1 MSTLGQRLLACA
13 VATAA
18 AVNASPLQAQTR
30 AAYEAAREQMVQA
43 AVLDAGVTNKRV
55 IEAMRATPR
64 HEFVPRLLRKDAYKD
79 MSLPIGD
86 QQTISAPF
94 VVAFMTETIDPQPA
108 DKVLEIGTGSG
119 YQAAVLSGLVKEV
132 YTIEIV
138 ESLGRTAHATLQRL
152 GYQNVH
158 VKVGDGFAGWPDH
171 APFDKIIVTCSP
183 ESVPQPLVDQLK
195 EGGTMVI
202 PVGSRYQQVLYVMR
216 KRDGALRTEALHP
229 TLFVPM
235 TGSAED
241 ARKVQ
246 PDPLSPTIAN
256 GGFEKAL
263 LESGSMPDWYYQRL
277 VTRAADPRAPEGQYY
292 ASFANTEPGRPAM
305 AMQGLAIDGRQV
317 RQLTVS
323 AWVKYTDVRPGR
335 DNNELPVIAVT
346 FYDQNRAAL
355 PHSWIGPFR
364 GTSDWVRKSETFRV
378 PPEAREAIVRLGLFG
393 AVGELGIDDVRLEG
407 HR

>member
-216 KRDGALRTEALHP
+216 KRDGALRTEP
-229 TLFVPM
+229 C
-235 TGSAED
+235 
-241 ARKVQ
+241 
-246 PDPLSPTIAN
+246 
-256 GGFEKAL
+256 
-263 LESGSMPDWYYQRL
+263 
-277 VTRAADPRAPEGQYY
+277 
-292 ASFANTEPGRPAM
+292 
-305 AMQGLAIDGRQV
+305 
-317 RQLTVS
+317 
-323 AWVKYTDVRPGR
+323 
-335 DNNELPVIAVT
+335 
-346 FYDQNRAAL
+346 
-355 PHSWIGPFR
+355 
-364 GTSDWVRKSETFRV
+364 
-378 PPEAREAIVRLGLFG
+378 
-393 AVGELGIDDVRLEG
+393 
-407 HR
+407 